1 MPKKQPELAGVG
13 QPSIKE
19 LDDAAEEY
27 VKVRD
32 ARMAYTKKEVD
43 ARKKVSD
50 LMKANK
56 LAEYHYEGE
65 RLGEETGEA
74 ETVERVVKIE
84 QKEKITVR
92 VPNGGSDADEEEE
105 KD

>member
-1 MPKKQPELAGVG
+1 
-13 QPSIKE
+13 
-19 LDDAAEEY
+19 
-27 VKVRD
+27 VKIRD
-32 ARMAYTKKEVD
+32 ARMAYTKKEVE
-43 ARKKVSD
+43 ARTKVAD

-65 RLGEETGEA
+65 RIGGETGEA

-92 VPNGGSDADEEEE
+92 VPNGSEPEEEPAPE
-105 KD
+105 